1 MPVSAPDFRR
11 AMGQFATGVTVVTTL
26 DAAGRPL
33 GLTVNAFSSVSL
45 DPVLVLV
52 CIDNRS
58 ETHDGFEASRHFGVS
73 ILAEGQ
79 EEWSRR
85 FAFGGSE
92 KFTASPLL
100 EGSTGVPLV
109 PGALAHIECR
119 VHARHPGGD
128 HTIYV
133 GEVVSLEIRPGR
145 PLLYHASAY
154 RRLDDEEPG

>member
-1 MPVSAPDFRR
+1 MPVSAADFRR

-26 DAAGRPL
+26 DGAGRPL
-33 GLTVNAFSSVSL
+33 GLTVSAFASVSL

-58 ETHDGFEASRHFGVS
+58 ETHDGFDASRLFGVS
-73 ILAEGQ
+73 VLSEGQ
-79 EEWSRR
+79 EDWSHR

-92 KFTASPLL
+92 KFAVAPLVH
-100 EGSTGVPLV
+100 GATGVPLV
-109 PGALAHIECR
+109 PGALAHLECR
-119 VHARHPGGD
+119 VRSRLPGGD

-133 GEVVSLEIRPGR
+133 GEVTHLQVSPGR

-154 RRLDDEEPG
+154 RRLDPDD